1 MEQKIPSHCS
11 LRTHWHLPRKSCY
24 LFDLQKLELRKGKKR
39 KKKLKMIE
47 QLQSYNAK
55 YKVVKNTEIT
65 AFLLFS
71 IFFYFGKG
79 NKGRVKEGN
88 KAYAFSTM
96 NFDIFAF
103 NKMVVN
109 WPSSPQ
115 IYLPQWCNPWA
126 FPLHFHGFVVV
137 QATKDCFNAE
147 SQCSCNV

>member
-1 MEQKIPSHCS
+1 
-11 LRTHWHLPRKSCY
+11 
-24 LFDLQKLELRKGKKR
+24 
-39 KKKLKMIE
+39 MIE

-71 IFFYFGKG
+71 IFFFYFGKG

-88 KAYAFSTM
+88 KAHAFSTM

-115 IYLPQWCNPWA
+115 IYLPQ
-126 FPLHFHGFVVV
+126 
-137 QATKDCFNAE
+137 
-147 SQCSCNV
+147 